1 MPATA
6 MNRGFPNVTDGPS
19 SAGRVGR
26 TQGRDRAASHRAKWG
41 RAWSFGVLKVL
52 KAACRAPQP
61 ARSALR
67 RAVPGQLHASH
78 ADARTERD
86 AIGFRRTAGAVA
98 TAATAAAHGGG
109 GQGPVPRAWLGRIRL
124 RTHPGRDPGR
134 RAGQRRRG
142 RPESQRRA
150 CACHHKI
157 GFRGWTLQCHAVL
170 QGRGAAPGPTARDAH
185 PDSRVLV

>member
-1 MPATA
+1 MPGA
-6 MNRGFPNVTDGPS
+6 
-19 SAGRVGR
+19 
-26 TQGRDRAASHRAKWG
+26 
-41 RAWSFGVLKVL
+41 
-52 KAACRAPQP
+52 
-61 ARSALR
+61 
-67 RAVPGQLHASH
+67 LHAAY

-142 RPESQRRA
+142 RPESHRRA

-185 PDSRVLV
+185 PDSRVLVWFHRGSSISASSPLGTAGVKAKCSAKRSAARAGCCKSLDRRQRDRGYIKRPDRAAQNTTQHLENTP